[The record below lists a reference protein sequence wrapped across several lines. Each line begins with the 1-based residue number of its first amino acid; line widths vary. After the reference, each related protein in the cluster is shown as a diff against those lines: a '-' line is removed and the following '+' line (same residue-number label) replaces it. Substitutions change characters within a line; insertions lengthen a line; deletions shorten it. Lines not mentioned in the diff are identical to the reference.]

1 MSLSDQS
8 VHENVGRIILHVLI
22 SSHHT
27 GWCFLKAQMRHD
39 THALAQTMHIHATS
53 IRITHA
59 DRSSKSRRSD
69 PLERPNRPSRG
80 PMHPPQRARHGGCR
94 RRGPCHM
101 QWPQR
106 HDNDRLAAAID
117 LCVDPC
123 GWRRRRSSSACTAAE
138 TPPKRSWHLP
148 GMWGNA
154 LRQWEGRGG
163 ARLAVVRKFGP
174 DHGAEA
180 SGRKARLWVEGR
192 LQGGPRTSRVA
203 KEVSEVAKTMGK
215 SNAVEESTCEG
226 RQGSAKAAPVLTPSG

>member
-1 MSLSDQS
+1 
-8 VHENVGRIILHVLI
+8 
-22 SSHHT
+22 
-27 GWCFLKAQMRHD
+27 
-39 THALAQTMHIHATS
+39 
-53 IRITHA
+53 
-59 DRSSKSRRSD
+59 
-69 PLERPNRPSRG
+69 
-80 PMHPPQRARHGGCR
+80 MHPPQRARHGGCR
-94 RRGPCHM
+94 RRGPCLQ

-138 TPPKRSWHLP
+138 TPRKRSWHLP

-192 LQGGPRTSRVA
+192 LQGGSRTSRVA

-215 SNAVEESTCEG
+215 SNAVEEITCKGLQKLLPCSHRVGDEPRAAG
-226 RQGSAKAAPVLTPSG
+226 RLRSASESERPAKQVSERVRTPDAPGRCAHAKIR

>member
-1 MSLSDQS
+1 M
-8 VHENVGRIILHVLI
+8 GAA
-22 SSHHT
+22 
-27 GWCFLKAQMRHD
+27 GGAGP
-39 THALAQTMHIHATS
+39 ATS
-53 IRITHA
+53 NGRNGTTI
-59 DRSSKSRRSD
+59 
-69 PLERPNRPSRG
+69 
-80 PMHPPQRARHGGCR
+80 
-94 RRGPCHM
+94 
-101 QWPQR
+101 
-106 HDNDRLAAAID
+106 DRLAAAID

-203 KEVSEVAKTMGK
+203 EKVSEIAEMMGK
-215 SNAVEESTCEG
+215 SNAVEEITCKGLRKLLPCSHRVGDEPRAAG
-226 RQGSAKAAPVLTPSG
+226 RLRGASESERPAKQVSERVRTPDAPGRCAHAKIR